1 MPITPWLL
9 FPVCCKLAYAGF
21 THKVSAFGQCMY
33 HNRTTMASVFF
44 PYAKL
49 VKTRG
54 FILFYFHIFENFG
67 PVFLHSFKKRKS
79 LVRSPKL
86 RTNRK
91 TEQQKVGKC

>member
-1 MPITPWLL
+1 MD
-9 FPVCCKLAYAGF
+9 
-21 THKVSAFGQCMY
+21 
-33 HNRTTMASVFF
+33 SVFF

-54 FILFYFHIFENFG
+54 FILFYFHIFENFR
-67 PVFLHSFKKRKS
+67 PVFLYFLKKRKF

-86 RTNRK
+86 KINRK